1 MLATSTAQ
9 APAAAHTHGD
19 TAALRALAIDTLCD
33 LMRRGQA
40 SDSRRQAATT
50 ALRYLSQL
58 DRLAITAARGQ
69 NAQPTPASSAPDT
82 PPAPPALAA
91 PPAAAASPAAAPA
104 NAAHPRHAPAPA
116 SLPTAGELRSLMDAV
131 RETALTPPCPPDP
144 IVLPG
149 SGGAPPFSS
158 LAPLPLPA
166 NAFTG
171 GSAFCQPL
179 GPAHPRPPRPSSAA
193 SLLAAAG
200 SPGPAP

>member
-1 MLATSTAQ
+1 MLTTSTTQ
-9 APAAAHTHGD
+9 APAAVHTLGD
-19 TAALRALAIDTLCD
+19 TAALRSLAIDTLCD

-40 SDSRRQAATT
+40 SDSRRHAATT

-69 NAQPTPASSAPDT
+69 NAQPTPASTTPHT
-82 PPAPPALAA
+82 PPVPPT
-91 PPAAAASPAAAPA
+91 PSSPASSPAAAPA
-104 NAAHPRHAPAPA
+104 DAANPRHAPA
-116 SLPTAGELRSLMDAV
+116 SLPTAVELRSLMDAV
-131 RETALTPPCPPDP
+131 RDTALTPPSPPDP

-149 SGGAPPFSS
+149 SGTPPFSS

-166 NAFTG
+166 DAFTG
-171 GSAFCQPL
+171 GSASCQPL
-179 GPAHPRPPRPSSAA
+179 GASHPRPPRPSIAA

>member
-1 MLATSTAQ
+1 MHATPTTQ
-9 APAAAHTHGD
+9 APAAAHAHGD
-19 TAALRALAIDTLCD
+19 TAALRSLAIDTLCD

-40 SDSRRQAATT
+40 SDSRRHAATT

-69 NAQPTPASSAPDT
+69 NAQPTPASTTPHT
-82 PPAPPALAA
+82 PPVPPT
-91 PPAAAASPAAAPA
+91 PSSPASSPAAAPA
-104 NAAHPRHAPAPA
+104 VDAPADAADPRHAPA
-116 SLPTAGELRSLMDAV
+116 SLPTAVELRSLMDAV
-131 RETALTPPCPPDP
+131 RDTALTPPSPPDP

-149 SGGAPPFSS
+149 SGTPPFSS

-166 NAFTG
+166 DAFTG

-179 GPAHPRPPRPSSAA
+179 GPANPRPPRPSSAA